1 MSRLTSTPT
10 SARGSAPISASEG
23 LNSKPLE
30 FRKRGPALRAG
41 IAIAAML
48 LLAVPLMT
56 VVADARGGGGHG
68 GGGHGGGGHGGGFGR
83 GGGHIGG
90 IGRGGGLSV
99 ARHGGHGVAG
109 RSFSGPRLAGAGPRS
124 VAGNRFAGRTGVASA
139 RIAGGG
145 NRFTTAAAHG
155 VGPVAAHGGVGRL
168 AGGPVAGRAMAQG
181 AFGNRA
187 IANPALRTNF
197 ASARFHGRFWGSPW
211 FAGSRWPWWR
221 TGIVIGWVGPVFWP
235 YAYYDVFDYV
245 YWPYAYD
252 DFWPYAYD
260 DVYYG
265 IYGSYA
271 YGGSGVGNGVPRAG
285 TGTRRVAR
293 SGGGSER
300 RAAEVCSDRA
310 ADLTDWPIER
320 ISEIVQPTD
329 AQRPALEDF
338 RAASARSIDI
348 LKAGCPKDLP
358 STPVGRLAAMD
369 GRLQVMLQAVETV
382 RPALDRFY
390 QSLSNEQK
398 ARFNAIAPGS
408 DASTGDD
415 PRDLTKFC
423 DERSPGVTDLP
434 IDRIAQAVQ
443 PTPAQRSALDELK
456 DASARAADGLKANCP
471 TTQSLTPT
479 GRVEAMEKRLQATLA
494 AVRTVQPALTKFYDS
509 LSDEQKARF
518 NSLRSAS
525 RPVG

>member
-1 MSRLTSTPT
+1 MSRPSSTSDTL
-10 SARGSAPISASEG
+10 R
-23 LNSKPLE
+23 SKLVKLGNP
-30 FRKRGPALRAG
+30 RPAVTTG
-41 IAIAAML
+41 IVMAAAML

-68 GGGHGGGGHGGGFGR
+68 GGGHGGGFGR
-83 GGGHIGG
+83 GGGRIGG

-99 ARHGGHGVAG
+99 ARHGGRGVAG
-109 RSFSGPRLAGAGPRS
+109 RSFSGPRVAGAGPRS
-124 VAGNRFAGRTGVASA
+124 VAGNRFAGRTGVATA

-145 NRFTTAAAHG
+145 NRFTAAAAHG
-155 VGPVAAHGGVGRL
+155 VGPVAGHGGVGRV

-187 IANPALRTNF
+187 IANPAFRTHF

-211 FAGSRWPWWR
+211 FVGSRWPWWR

-271 YGGSGVGNGVPRAG
+271 YSGPGAGYGAPRAGAG
-285 TGTRRVAR
+285 TGTRRMAR
-293 SGGGSER
+293 TAGGSER
-300 RAAEVCSDRA
+300 RAAEVCSDNA
-310 ADLTDWPIER
+310 ADLTNWPIER

-329 AQRPALEDF
+329 AQRAALEDF
-338 RAASARSIDI
+338 RAASARSVDI

-369 GRLQVMLQAVETV
+369 SRLQVMLQAVETV

-390 QSLSNEQK
+390 QSLNDEQK
-398 ARFNAIAPGS
+398 ARFNAVAPSS
-408 DASTGDD
+408 DASAGDD

-434 IDRIAQAVQ
+434 IDRIAKAVQ
-443 PTPAQRSALDELK
+443 PTPEQRGALDELK
-456 DASARAADGLKANCP
+456 DASARAAEGLKANCP
-471 TTQSLTPT
+471 TSQSLTPT
-479 GRVEAMEKRLQATLA
+479 GRVEAMEKRLKATLG

>member
-10 SARGSAPISASEG
+10 SARGSAPISTSEG
-23 LNSKPLE
+23 FNSKPLE

-68 GGGHGGGGHGGGFGR
+68 GGGHGGGFGR

-99 ARHGGHGVAG
+99 ARHGG
-109 RSFSGPRLAGAGPRS
+109 SFSGPRLAGPGPRS
-124 VAGNRFAGRTGVASA
+124 FGGNRLAGRTGVATA
-139 RIAGGG
+139 RVAGGG

-168 AGGPVAGRAMAQG
+168 AGGPVAGRAMVQG

-187 IANPALRTNF
+187 IGNAAFRTHF

-265 IYGSYA
+265 IYGNYA
-271 YGGSGVGNGVPRAG
+271 YGGSGAGNGAPRVG

-293 SGGGSER
+293 SSGGSER
-300 RAAEVCSDRA
+300 RAAEVCSDNA
-310 ADLTDWPIER
+310 ADLTNWPIER

-329 AQRPALEDF
+329 AQRGALDDF
-338 RAASARSIDI
+338 RAASARSVDI

-369 GRLQVMLQAVETV
+369 SRLQVMLQAVETV

-390 QSLSNEQK
+390 QSLDDEQK

-408 DASTGDD
+408 DASAGND

-456 DASARAADGLKANCP
+456 DASARAAEGLKANCP
-471 TTQSLTPT
+471 TSQSLTPT

-518 NSLRSAS
+518 NSLRSSS

>member
-1 MSRLTSTPT
+1 MSRPSSTSDTL
-10 SARGSAPISASEG
+10 R
-23 LNSKPLE
+23 SKLVKLGNP
-30 FRKRGPALRAG
+30 RPAVTTG
-41 IAIAAML
+41 IVMAAAML

-56 VVADARGGGGHG
+56 VVADARG

-99 ARHGGHGVAG
+99 ARHGGRGVAG
-109 RSFSGPRLAGAGPRS
+109 RSFSGPRVAGAGPRS
-124 VAGNRFAGRTGVASA
+124 VAGNRFAGRTGVATA

-155 VGPVAAHGGVGRL
+155 VGPVAGHGGVGRV

-187 IANPALRTNF
+187 IANPAFRTHF

-211 FAGSRWPWWR
+211 FVGSRWPWWR

-271 YGGSGVGNGVPRAG
+271 YSGPGAGYGAPRAGAG
-285 TGTRRVAR
+285 TGTRRMAR
-293 SGGGSER
+293 TAGGSER
-300 RAAEVCSDRA
+300 RAAEVCSDNA
-310 ADLTDWPIER
+310 ADLTNWPIER

-329 AQRPALEDF
+329 AQRAALEDF
-338 RAASARSIDI
+338 RAASARSVDI

-369 GRLQVMLQAVETV
+369 SRLQVMLQAVETV

-390 QSLSNEQK
+390 QSLNDEQK
-398 ARFNAIAPGS
+398 ARFNAVAPS
-408 DASTGDD
+408 SAASAGDD

-434 IDRIAQAVQ
+434 IDRIAKAVQ
-443 PTPAQRSALDELK
+443 PTPEQRGALDELK
-456 DASARAADGLKANCP
+456 DASARAAEGLKANCP
-471 TTQSLTPT
+471 TSQSLTPT
-479 GRVEAMEKRLQATLA
+479 GRVEAMEKRLKATLG

>member
-1 MSRLTSTPT
+1 MLTRSST
-10 SARGSAPISASEG
+10 SD
-23 LNSKPLE
+23 
-30 FRKRGPALRAG
+30 ALRSKSVRLGERSPAVTTGIG
-41 IAIAAML
+41 IAAVL

-56 VVADARGGGGHG
+56 VAADARGGGGHG
-68 GGGHGGGGHGGGFGR
+68 GGGFGGGR
-83 GGGHIGG
+83 MGGGHIGG
-90 IGRGGGLSV
+90 LGGRGFGGHIGGLGRGGVLSV
-99 ARHGGHGVAG
+99 ARHGGLGVAG
-109 RSFSGPRLAGAGPRS
+109 RSFSGPRLASPGPRS
-124 VAGNRFAGRTGVASA
+124 VGGNHFVGRTGVATA

-155 VGPVAAHGGVGRL
+155 VGPVAAHGGIGRV
-168 AGGPVAGRAMAQG
+168 AGGPVAGRAMVQG

-187 IANPALRTNF
+187 IANPAFRTHF
-197 ASARFHGRFWGSPW
+197 ASTRFNGRFWGSRW
-211 FAGSRWPWWR
+211 FGGPRWPWWR
-221 TGIVIGWVGPVFWP
+221 TGLVIGWVGPVFWP

-265 IYGSYA
+265 IYGNYA
-271 YGGSGVGNGVPRAG
+271 YGGLGVGNGTSRG
-285 TGTRRVAR
+285 TGTPPRRVAR
-293 SGGGSER
+293 SGAASER
-300 RAAEVCSDRA
+300 RAAEVCSDNA
-310 ADLTDWPIER
+310 ADLTNWPIAR

-338 RAASARSIDI
+338 RAASARSVDI

-369 GRLQVMLQAVETV
+369 SRLQVMLQAVETV

-390 QSLSNEQK
+390 QSLDDEQK

-408 DASTGDD
+408 DASAGDD

-456 DASARAADGLKANCP
+456 DASSRAAEGLKANCP
-471 TTQSLTPT
+471 TSQALTPT

-518 NSLRSAS
+518 NSLRSPS